1 MYQIKKI
8 TAYLTKVNTLYFIM
22 DNEINNEVTIISL
35 DKMIYTQYMKYVTG
49 FCNAQ
54 MKKEF
59 LVLRKNS

>member
-22 DNEINNEVTIISL
+22 DNEINNEVTIVSL
-35 DKMIYTQYMKYVTG
+35 DKMIYTQYMKDNTG